1 MSLNSHKYVELWEN
15 CMWQPLIR
23 NGNLHC
29 VFSMCTVYSPC
40 ALCAQNVQCA
50 LCVHHACALCNVYSP
65 CAHCFHHMHHV
76 HHVQCVQPRGGAA
89 VCQPAERVI
98 PTQPTATPPTPPP
111 PQLPHTRSAT
121 QGTHACWPQG
131 QVVQIMEVCWEQ
143 RPRVCRILCGPI
155 TNFLSARV
163 LLDKHTWNTAEQTH
177 KHCKHKEPPLH
188 ICVWPLGE

>member
-1 MSLNSHKYVELWEN
+1 MFLNSPKYVELWEN

-29 VFSMCTVYSPC
+29 VLTMCTIFTVHTLCSPYALCSPC
-40 ALCAQNVQCA
+40 AVCAAQRRSS
-50 LCVHHACALCNVYSP
+50 CVPTSGACDPHTAHSYSSNS
-65 CAHCFHHMHHV
+65 
-76 HHVQCVQPRGGAA
+76 
-89 VCQPAERVI
+89 
-98 PTQPTATPPTPPP
+98 TSSSTSS
-111 PQLPHTRSAT
+111 TRSAT
-121 QGTHACWPQG
+121 RGTHACWPQG
-131 QVVQIMEVCWEQ
+131 QVVQIREVCWEQ

-188 ICVWPLGE
+188 ICVWPLRE

>member
-29 VFSMCTVYSPC
+29 VPTMCTVYSPC
-40 ALCAQNVQCA
+40 A
-50 LCVHHACALCNVYSP
+50 HS
-65 CAHCFHHMHHV
+65 V
-76 HHVQCVQPRGGAA
+76 HHVQCVQPGGGAA

-131 QVVQIMEVCWEQ
+131 QVVQIREVCWEQ

-163 LLDKHTWNTAEQTH
+163 LLDKHTWNTTEQTH